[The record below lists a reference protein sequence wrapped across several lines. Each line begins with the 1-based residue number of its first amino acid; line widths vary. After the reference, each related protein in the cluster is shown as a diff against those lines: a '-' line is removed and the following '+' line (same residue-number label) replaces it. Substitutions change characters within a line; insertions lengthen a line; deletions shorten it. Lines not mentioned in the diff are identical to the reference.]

1 MDSLTPEERLMQKVD
16 ALVKDRQ
23 FDADEMAILKEIIE
37 VYHGVRALGRM
48 SRAII
53 VSLGLL
59 VAFLASWD
67 TVAARLRQWLA
78 P

>member
-1 MDSLTPEERLMQKVD
+1 MTPEERLMQKVE
-16 ALVKDRQ
+16 ALAKGQQ
-23 FDADEMAILKEIIE
+23 FDAEEMAILKEIIE

-48 SRAII
+48 SRAVI

-59 VAFLASWD
+59 VAAFASWD